1 MKNLIGELHSFE
13 SLGTVDG
20 PGLRFV
26 IFMQGCPLRC
36 KFCHN
41 PDTWKID
48 EAKYHRS
55 PEFVLEHVLK
65 YKNFLKRGGVT
76 ITGGEP
82 FMQPEFLKEIL
93 IRLKKEGI
101 HTAVDTSGYI
111 FNDKVKNILEYIDLV
126 LLDIKAIR
134 ENTYKTIT
142 GVELQPTIEFAK
154 YLDEIG
160 KPVWIRHVIVPGLN
174 DNSKMLEELAKF
186 VSTLDNVE
194 KVELLPFHQMGE
206 HKWDQVEEKYEL
218 ADTEPPSEE
227 KMEEAKD
234 IFKKYGL
241 KV

>member
-1 MKNLIGELHSFE
+1 MKKTIGELHSFE

-55 PEFVLEHVLK
+55 PDFVLEHVLK
-65 YKNFLKRGGVT
+65 YKKFFKNGGVT

-82 FMQPEFLKEIL
+82 FMQPEFLMELLKK
-93 IRLKKEGI
+93 LKKEGI

-111 FNDKVKNILEYIDLV
+111 FNEKVKEILKYVDLV

-134 ENTYKTIT
+134 EKTYKSIT
-142 GVELQPTIEFAK
+142 GVELKPTIDFAK
-154 YLDEIG
+154 YLDKIG
-160 KPVWIRHVIVPGLN
+160 KPVWIRHVLVPTLN
-174 DNSKMLEELAKF
+174 DDTKMIKELAEF
-186 VSTLDNVE
+186 VSTLKNVE
-194 KVELLPFHQMGE
+194 KVEILPFHKMGE
-206 HKWDQVEEKYEL
+206 HKWEQVEKIYEL
-218 ADTEPPSEE
+218 SKIQPPSEE
-227 KMEEAKD
+227 KVNQTKE
-234 IFKKYGL
+234 IFRNYGI

>member
-1 MKNLIGELHSFE
+1 MDKLIGELHSFE

-41 PDTWKID
+41 PDTWKIN

-65 YKNFLKRGGVT
+65 YKKFLKRGGVT

-82 FMQPEFLKEIL
+82 FMQPEFLKDIL
-93 IRLKKEGI
+93 IKLKKEGI

-111 FNDKVKNILEYIDLV
+111 FNDKVKEILEYVDLV

-134 ENTYKTIT
+134 EQTYKTIT
-142 GVELQPTIEFAK
+142 GVELKPTIEFAK
-154 YLDEIG
+154 YLDKIG
-160 KPVWIRHVIVPGLN
+160 KPVWIRHVLVPGLN
-174 DNSKMLEELAKF
+174 LDFQMIEELAEF
-186 VSTLDNVE
+186 VSTLKNVE

-206 HKWDQVEEKYEL
+206 HKWKQVEEKYEL
-218 ADTEPPSEE
+218 SNTEPPSDEDME
-227 KMEEAKD
+227 KAKD
-234 IFKKYGL
+234 IFKKYEL
-241 KV
+241 KL